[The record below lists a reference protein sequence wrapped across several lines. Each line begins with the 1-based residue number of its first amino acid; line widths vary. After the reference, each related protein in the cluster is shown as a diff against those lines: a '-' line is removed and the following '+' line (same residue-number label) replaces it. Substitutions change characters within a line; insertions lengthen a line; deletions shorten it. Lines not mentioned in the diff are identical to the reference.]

1 MGSVVDKAKD
11 AVETVSGISAI
22 KGITGAMK
30 PPEMNS
36 PSMEAPKPVA
46 PATQQ
51 SANVQ
56 QAKDSARRQLASQSG
71 RSSSSILDVADAK
84 QDDESDI
91 LG

>member
-22 KGITGAMK
+22 KGLTGAMT
-30 PPEMNS
+30 PPEVNT
-36 PSMEAPKPVA
+36 PNMEAPTPVA

-56 QAKDSARRQLASQSG
+56 QAKDDARRKLANQSG
-71 RSSSSILDVADAK
+71 RSQSSVLDVEEANL
-84 QDDESDI
+84 DEEQDI

>member
-11 AVETVSGISAI
+11 VANVASLGV
-22 KGITGAMK
+22 TGAIEGMVT
-30 PPEMNS
+30 PPEINT
-36 PSMEAPKPVA
+36 PSMESPKPVA

-56 QAKDSARRQLASQSG
+56 QAKDDARRKLANQSG
-71 RSSSSILDVADAK
+71 RSSSSILDVTDAK

>member
-1 MGSVVDKAKD
+1 MGSVVDKVKKVANV
-11 AVETVSGISAI
+11 ASLGA
-22 KGITGAMK
+22 TGAIEGMLT
-30 PPEMNS
+30 PPKMNT

-56 QAKDSARRQLASQSG
+56 QSKDDARRKLANQSG
-71 RSSSSILDVADAK
+71 RSSSSILDVDDAK
-84 QDDESDI
+84 QDEEKDI